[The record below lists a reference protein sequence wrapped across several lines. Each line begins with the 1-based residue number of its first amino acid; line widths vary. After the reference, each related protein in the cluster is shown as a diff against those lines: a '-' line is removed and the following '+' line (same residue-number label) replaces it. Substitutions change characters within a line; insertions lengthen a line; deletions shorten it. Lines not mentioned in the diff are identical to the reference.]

1 MMIRIGALLLAIPP
15 MGLIAGELAI
25 QKTWSGI
32 IRLQQGT
39 FGGKPRTKPSPLTVV
54 QDAKSYTRFLSRI
67 PSKQISRTRPAPP
80 NKDPLLKKPV
90 FDFSKSTLLTIDRPA
105 MARPVFKGIIE
116 NKKEVV
122 VSVEF
127 PREFPAARPI
137 DIGTY
142 TAVLIPKTEKPVR
155 LQLIESGI
163 K

>member
-1 MMIRIGALLLAIPP
+1 VHD
-15 MGLIAGELAI
+15 
-25 QKTWSGI
+25 T
-32 IRLQQGT
+32 
-39 FGGKPRTKPSPLTVV
+39 
-54 QDAKSYTRFLSRI
+54 KSYTRFLSRI

-90 FDFSKSTLLTIDRPA
+90 IDFTKNTLLTIDRSA
-105 MARPVFKGIIE
+105 MVRPVFKRIIE
-116 NKKEVV
+116 HEKEVV

-142 TAVLIPKTEKPVR
+142 TAILIPNTGKPIR
-155 LQLIESGI
+155 LQLIEAGR

>member
-1 MMIRIGALLLAIPP
+1 MMIRIGALLLVILP
-15 MGLIAGELAI
+15 MGLIAGELVI
-25 QKTWSGI
+25 QKTWSGV
-32 IRLQQGT
+32 IRLQQNP
-39 FGGKPRTKPSPLTVV
+39 FGRKPKTKPSQLTVV
-54 QDAKSYTRFLSRI
+54 HDTKSYTRFLSRI

-90 FDFSKSTLLTIDRPA
+90 IDFTKNTLLTIDRSA
-105 MARPVFKGIIE
+105 MVRPVFKRIIE
-116 NKKEVV
+116 HEKEVV

-142 TAVLIPKTEKPVR
+142 TAILIPNTGKPIR
-155 LQLIESGI
+155 LQLIEAGR